1 MNEIDKLRRAKL
13 YMDKLSGG
21 VDPNSG
27 MRVHEDDIVR
37 DSRVIACFEYI
48 SRVLEWEI
56 ESFEN
61 RPAAPKKQRR
71 RRVFI
76 NDDQF
81 SQLQL
86 NYGECKVSD
95 IANEI
100 NRVIVDN
107 GTKKMQASWIND
119 WLESIGMICRNADGR
134 RVATAE
140 GGEIGIS
147 SKLKTR
153 ANGEEYYLN
162 LYSIQAQSFIFDNL
176 RAIIDHHYDRS

>member
-1 MNEIDKLRRAKL
+1 MNEIDKLKRAKL
-13 YMDKLSGG
+13 YMDKLANG

-48 SRVLEWEI
+48 SRVLGWEI
-56 ESFEN
+56 EAFEN
-61 RPAAPKKQRR
+61 RTETPEKLRR

-76 NDDQF
+76 SDDQLA
-81 SQLQL
+81 QLQL
-86 NYGECKVSD
+86 NNGECKVSD

-100 NRVIVDN
+100 NRIIAGN
-107 GTKKMQASWIND
+107 ETKKFQAAWIND
-119 WLESIGMICRNADGR
+119 WLESIGMLCRNAEGR
-134 RVATAE
+134 RVATSE
-140 GGEIGIS
+140 GEDIGIS

-162 LYSIQAQSFIFDNL
+162 LYSVQAQSFIFDNL
-176 RAIIDHHYDRS
+176 RAIIDHHYDR